1 MVNKENEKL
10 KEEKKI
16 IVKSRNIFYDKFRS
30 FIVRISIKHLQKNI
44 HATNLSILKM
54 EGILYVY
61 TLHIMSVKN

>member
-1 MVNKENEKL
+1 MNKENEKL

>member
-1 MVNKENEKL
+1 MNKENEKQ